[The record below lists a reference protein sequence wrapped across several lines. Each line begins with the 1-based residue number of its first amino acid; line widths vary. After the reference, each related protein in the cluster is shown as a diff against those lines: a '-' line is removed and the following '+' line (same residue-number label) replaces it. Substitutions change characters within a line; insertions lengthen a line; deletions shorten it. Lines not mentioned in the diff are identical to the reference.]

1 MMCDKSTLEEY
12 SLRLPINEP
21 PQMSHDHYSGIMKPL
36 IPFPCFT
43 IHLLSDQ
50 STTVVLWLKVF
61 GIAAKPVTC
70 CLFGSVTYQD
80 EATAASSIE
89 LAGYIY
95 IHFFASALSPGDNNK
110 VAVPL
115 KKCSSSSWYWQ
126 LESRTS
132 HWVRKCCCRSAQ
144 G

>member
-1 MMCDKSTLEEY
+1 MCDKSTLEEY

-21 PQMSHDHYSGIMKPL
+21 QQMSHDHYSGIMKPL